1 MLSKIQYLIH
11 FSAVVIGTLMSREK
25 LIPKITAYHTDSILW
40 ECSDFFHPLSSL
52 LFLQKASENMILSV
66 KM

>member
-25 LIPKITAYHTDSILW
+25 LIPKITAYHIDSILW
-40 ECSDFFHPLSSL
+40 ECSDFFSPTFFSPFPLKS
-52 LFLQKASENMILSV
+52 FRKYDTV
-66 KM
+66 C